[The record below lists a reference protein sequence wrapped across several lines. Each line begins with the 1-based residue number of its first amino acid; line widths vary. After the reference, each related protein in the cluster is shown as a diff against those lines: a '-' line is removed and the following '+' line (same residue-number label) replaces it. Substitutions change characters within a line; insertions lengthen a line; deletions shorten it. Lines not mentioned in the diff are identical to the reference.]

1 MYDILPFRTE
11 DRNSIFIKRWYRSG
25 TTTCTI
31 NRQGGGCP
39 SVQFAIRKQRYK
51 GSELSNPAVQ
61 SCRLPGKSLPSSRTW
76 ARVAPCHGRNSV
88 ACSVQLKV
96 LATARRWISS
106 HCRGAVER
114 LTDRSLTG
122 RRTSPSQGS
131 RYGRAEENQPCKTWM
146 TG

>member
-39 SVQFAIRKQRYK
+39 SLQIAICKPRYK
-51 GSELSNPAVQ
+51 GWELSNHTVE
-61 SCRLPGKSLPSSRTW
+61 SCRQPGKSLSSSRTW
-76 ARVAPCHGRNSV
+76 ARVAPSHGRNSV
-88 ACSVQLKV
+88 ACSVQLKA
-96 LATARRWISS
+96 LATARRWNSS
-106 HCRGAVER
+106 HCRGAVAGM
-114 LTDRSLTG
+114 TDKSLTS
-122 RRTSPSQGS
+122 RRTSPCQGS